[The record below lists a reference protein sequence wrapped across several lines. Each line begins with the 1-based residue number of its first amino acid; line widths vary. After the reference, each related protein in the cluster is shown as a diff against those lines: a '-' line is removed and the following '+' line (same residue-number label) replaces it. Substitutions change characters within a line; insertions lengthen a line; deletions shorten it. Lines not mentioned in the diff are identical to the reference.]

1 MEITSRRQ
9 ATLEHGLCLE
19 TTLDGATLTV
29 YAILGEPDLEAIP
42 GIVPRALVEAG
53 ADIHAAAVQ
62 GTGDAQEQIDQVL
75 ENVNPGDVVVFF
87 CDSEDSYGA
96 ALDLLG
102 LPVDD

>member
-9 ATLEHGLCLE
+9 ATLDNGLCLE
-19 TTLDGATLTV
+19 TTLDGADLTV
-29 YAILGEPDLEAIP
+29 YVVVGAPDLEAIP
-42 GIVPRALVEAG
+42 GIVPQALVEGG

-62 GTGDAQEQIDQVL
+62 GTDTAQDQVDQVL
-75 ENVNPGDVVVFF
+75 ENVNEGDVVVFF
-87 CDSEDSYGA
+87 CDNEDSYGA